1 MGTINDACNLLNVS
15 QFPSFN
21 DGSQVLSYKW
31 VNKNH
36 VKAYAYLPKCHAHQM
51 VKTLTLKE
59 FNNQFKLDF
68 MK

>member
-21 DGSQVLSYKW
+21 DGSQVLSYKQ

-36 VKAYAYLPKCHAHQM
+36 VKLMLIRQNVMHTKW
-51 VKTLTLKE
+51 
-59 FNNQFKLDF
+59 
-68 MK
+68 